1 MKRAGSANMTQRG
14 SLDETDINIL
24 QLLREDS
31 RLSFREIGKRIGVST
46 GTVSERV
53 KGMIEAGVIKRFT
66 TAVDPGLMGMDV
78 SIFLRIRVD
87 PTTRIEQVVEAL
99 ELVEES
105 CCIHQVTGDL
115 DMIVLVRCTDKVH
128 AAHVIDSV
136 RGINGVQRVDSNV
149 VLKAFPQCGRCW
161 CDCGLPDSVH

>member
-1 MKRAGSANMTQRG
+1 MTQRET
-14 SLDETDINIL
+14 LDDTDIRIL

-53 KGMIEAGVIKRFT
+53 KNMIEDGVIKRFT
-66 TAVDPGLMGMDV
+66 TAVDPAAMGVDV
-78 SIFLRIRVD
+78 PIFLRIRVD
-87 PTTRIEQVVEAL
+87 PTMRIDQVVDAL
-99 ELVEES
+99 QAVEES

-115 DMIVLVRCTDKVH
+115 DMIVLVRCTDKTH
-128 AAHVIDSV
+128 AARVIDSV
-136 RGINGVQRVDSNV
+136 RTINGVQRVDSNV

-161 CDCGLPDSVH
+161 CDCGLPDNTS